1 MGSVKDRVCALILNR
16 SYGEAFRLCDQV
28 IRSAK
33 KRDKFL
39 HLAGAVSLLGLGHVR
54 QAEEWTEQAEFTDP
68 EFFYVDALIHL
79 HAGRTSDALLCY
91 TRVINAD
98 PSDTFADK
106 LIERLRAE
114 PEELQ
119 HEVSESP
126 IERYLPLR
134 AWYSEQGR
142 VRQVEAESGRRDFAE
157 RFSWLKSIFP
167 SAANRS
173 RILRLAGF
181 AALLLVVLAVGF
193 FLYFKFM
200 RGPLADL
207 AEKLPEAP
215 AQGTIIPMSELKN
228 VDVRFQFET
237 RKEVVDQYLLA
248 RQKVLEGRVN
258 EGRVLLNE
266 IEYSNAGFEI
276 KERSSLLKQMIPFIP
291 TKSFEDNVTIQQ
303 ITDDPAIYQGVQVD
317 WPGTIEMDPGPIL
330 VTAGGKAR
338 LAGTLPPGLQQGAT
352 VRVSAFFDRMAGGLP
367 VLLVREVQ

>member
-1 MGSVKDRVCALILNR
+1 MKDRVCALMLSR

-28 IRSAK
+28 VRAAK
-33 KRDKFL
+33 KRDKFF

-79 HAGRTSDALLCY
+79 HAGRSSEALLCY

-134 AWYSEQGR
+134 SWFSDQGR
-142 VRQVEAESGRRDFAE
+142 ARQSEGQPIAIDFGDRFKVVQSFFSGRVVRYAGMV
-157 RFSWLKSIFP
+157 LG
-167 SAANRS
+167 
-173 RILRLAGF
+173 LA
-181 AALLLVVLAVGF
+181 VVLTAAV
-193 FLYFKFM
+193 FLYFRFM

-207 AEKLPEAP
+207 AEKLPEPP

-228 VDVRFQFET
+228 VEVRIQFEN
-237 RKEVVDQYLLA
+237 RKDVVDQYSLA
-248 RQKVLEGRVN
+248 RQKILEGRVN

-276 KERSSLLKQMIPFIP
+276 KERSSLLKQMIPYIP
-291 TKSFEDNVTIQQ
+291 GKAFQDNVEIQKV
-303 ITDDPAIYQGVQVD
+303 IDDPALYQGVQVD

-338 LAGTLPPGLQQGAT
+338 LAGSLPTELKQGSA

-367 VLLVREVQ
+367 VLLVRELQ